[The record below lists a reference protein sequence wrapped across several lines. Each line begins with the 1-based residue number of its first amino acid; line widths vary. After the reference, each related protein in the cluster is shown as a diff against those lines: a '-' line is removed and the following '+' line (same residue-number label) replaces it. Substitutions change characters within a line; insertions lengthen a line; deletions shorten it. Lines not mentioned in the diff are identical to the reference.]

1 MKWLVP
7 QRKSGE
13 VESSH
18 STEDSTRTN
27 KSQTWPKGN
36 RKGPIPTIDIRRS
49 EDIHRIVVLPPL
61 PDTPKSWCSS
71 VYSCEDE
78 AKFVSPRSSPTPPS
92 DERSRQRSPSRTPQ
106 RSPLLT
112 PQQLEWCM
120 RPRSSSLVPLAPP
133 LILYSPP
140 SSPRSRPHQDSSPVS
155 LLGPT
160 EDFLSARHSAD
171 EPTPTKWNFERGHSF
186 ESQTSMKSA
195 PGTLG
200 RPSDIEQ
207 LIRETDEAFKLWNSP
222 LSHGLTDSMSDRTRD
237 SGLVRRA
244 SLARR
249 TSQRSNRSSTGP
261 TKSPTKAA
269 KKSPLS
275 TQLSGQSSVLGTKK
289 VRPKKSNR
297 RPRGSGSWPTSRW
310 TLTGTAK
317 DLFTIRIFNRIEA
330 DEMLP
335 ESVLQ
340 EIRMSRATQ
349 ARLAREAA
357 ADKESDAES
366 DAGHVEEQSTQP
378 GIPIIIHEDVD
389 AHHSAPPARGKDSE
403 RQEQE
408 HIESPV
414 DSTAP
419 YKDEDVA
426 LPIMMAVD
434 EQAPP
439 PPGVPVNKP
448 WASLTAPQSKNH
460 RRRSPMKQAAPLPT
474 IPEVIAVGADTFL
487 SPTSQRVGAPRLNTD
502 DYIFL
507 PATPYTFNMR
517 TFRQGPIRLSKAD
530 LPIGKL
536 AAAVDDTLDWTAF
549 QMAIIGGAGDFFGES
564 TDYSRPSDT
573 ELAERDDMATWFAG
587 FGFDGP
593 GMLVSATDALRLQ
606 RETPPMPAPAQTPT
620 PPNPPAVATA
630 PPRTRTPV
638 AELESPQT
646 QQQPQS
652 QLRPQPQPPRYANI
666 VKRVD
671 PGSRLTPP
679 EYFLSTGIGLGQEG
693 VTTYHNLMTLP
704 GGYTYTRPRSG
715 FGFSAS
721 GMVANHVGLHI
732 NPAKRGS
739 AESTQ
744 SLPQSPM
751 LDLVVSR
758 DVDGNEYVVPMG
770 FNLGHDLGDFLK
782 WEAENVFGGGY
793 YGPDPA

>member
-18 STEDSTRTN
+18 HTEENTGTN

-36 RKGPIPTIDIRRS
+36 RKGSIPTIDIRGS

-71 VYSCEDE
+71 VYSGEDE

-92 DERSRQRSPSRTPQ
+92 DERSWQRSPSRTPQ

-112 PQQLEWCM
+112 PQQLELCR
-120 RPRSSSLVPLAPP
+120 RPRSSSLVPLTPP

-140 SSPRSRPHQDSSPVS
+140 SSPRSRPRQDSSPVS

-186 ESQTSMKSA
+186 ESQTSMQSA

-200 RPSDIEQ
+200 RPDDIEQ
-207 LIRETDEAFKLWNSP
+207 LIRETDEAFKIWNCP
-222 LSHGLTDSMSDRTRD
+222 LSHGSTDGMPDRTRD

-249 TSQRSNRSSTGP
+249 TSQRSNRSSSGS
-261 TKSPTKAA
+261 TKLPTKAV

-275 TQLSGQSSVLGTKK
+275 IQLGGQSSVSGTKK
-289 VRPKKSNR
+289 ARPKKSNR
-297 RPRGSGSWPTSRW
+297 HPRGSGSWPTSRW

-357 ADKESDAES
+357 ASTDRDSDVES
-366 DAGHVEEQSTQP
+366 DAGHVEEHPTQP
-378 GIPIIIHEDVD
+378 AIPIIIHEDVD
-389 AHHSAPPARGKDSE
+389 AHRSETPTQRKDSE
-403 RQEQE
+403 IQQQE
-408 HIESPV
+408 HIESPI
-414 DSTAP
+414 DATAP
-419 YKDEDVA
+419 YKDEDVT
-426 LPIMMAVD
+426 LPIMMVVD
-434 EQAPP
+434 EQTPP
-439 PPGVPVNKP
+439 PPSVPINKP
-448 WASLTAPQSKNH
+448 WASLVAPQIKNH
-460 RRRSPMKQAAPLPT
+460 RRRSPIKQAVPLPT
-474 IPEVIAVGADTFL
+474 IPEVAVGGDTFL
-487 SPTSQRVGAPRLNTD
+487 SPTSQRAGVTRLNTE

-507 PATPYTFNMR
+507 PATPYTFNMPA
-517 TFRQGPIRLSKAD
+517 FQQGPIRLSKAD

-564 TDYSRPSDT
+564 TDYSRPSDA
-573 ELAERDDMATWFAG
+573 ELAERDDIATWFSG
-587 FGFDGP
+587 FGFEGP
-593 GMLVSATDALRLQ
+593 GMLVSAADSLRLQ
-606 RETPPMPAPAQTPT
+606 RASPPMPAPGQTPT
-620 PPNPPAVATA
+620 PPKPMTVTSVA
-630 PPRTRTPV
+630 PRTKTPV
-638 AELESPQT
+638 AELESPQ
-646 QQQPQS
+646 QRS
-652 QLRPQPQPPRYANI
+652 QPQPQPPLQAPRYINI
-666 VKRVD
+666 AKRVD

-693 VTTYHNLMTLP
+693 VTTYHNFMTLP
-704 GGYTYTRPRSG
+704 GGYTYSRPRSG
-715 FGFSAS
+715 FSFSTS
-721 GMVANHVGLHI
+721 GMVANHVGLQI
-732 NPAKRGS
+732 DPAKRGS

-793 YGPDPA
+793 YGPDAT